1 MLAPFT
7 TPDEVR
13 ALLGLGVFE
22 LEEATLNLPLYEI
35 HLRREI
41 KSLSPAILTGFE
53 ALAAGNIEDLT
64 GDPKAFYDAV
74 HYYATVLVAT
84 QVGVALSLLTP
95 RSVSDAKTAIA
106 RFTGTPYKDV
116 QEALIRELARAKEA
130 LAEAAGAYLG
140 DVIDEGA
147 FAIFLAPTLVAVE
160 RDYDPVTGA

>member
-1 MLAPFT
+1 MLAPFS

-22 LEEATLNLPLYEI
+22 LEDTTLNLPLYEI

-41 KSLSPAILTGFE
+41 TNLSPAILTGFE
-53 ALAAGNIEDLT
+53 ELASGDITNLT

-74 HYYATVLVAT
+74 HYYATVVVAT

-95 RSVSDAKTAIA
+95 KSVSDAKTAIA

-116 QEALIRELARAKEA
+116 QEALIREMAHAKEA
-130 LAEAAGAYLG
+130 LAVAAGAYLG
-140 DVIDEGA
+140 DVIDEAA
-147 FAIFLAPTLVAVE
+147 FTTFLAPALVAVQ
-160 RDYDPVTGA
+160 RSYDPVTGA